1 MPGIIQ
7 NVQES
12 SQAPGQRPVSPPVNG
27 QEPGETSDQ
36 SVSPN
41 EQEDYERIV
50 GAASKIL
57 YDEKM
62 SNQAVEMLKS
72 SKADPSAAIA
82 SIAGSIIDELNKQA
96 KGKLPVDLI
105 LPATNEILEMIGEV
119 GESANLFQYNEA
131 MHAKA
136 SQKAIEAIAPRF
148 GASDEDI
155 QEFLGSV
162 GPEAEQMAAQHES
175 MTGGQSRQEV

>member
-7 NVQES
+7 NAQAQPASQVPGQDPASPPGGVQES
-12 SQAPGQRPVSPPVNG
+12 GEINDQEVSP
-27 QEPGETSDQ
+27 Q
-36 SVSPN
+36 
-41 EQEDYERIV
+41 EQEQYERIV

-62 SNQAVEMLKS
+62 SNQIVEALKG
-72 SKADPSAAIA
+72 AGGDPSGVIA
-82 SIAGSIIDELNKQA
+82 NLAGSVIDELGKQA

-105 LPATNEILEMIGEV
+105 LPATNEILELIGEIA
-119 GESANLFQYNEA
+119 ESANLFQYDEA

-136 SQKAIEAIAPRF
+136 SQKAIEMIAPRF

-155 QEFLGSV
+155 QEFMGSM
-162 GPEAEQMAAQHES
+162 GPEAENMKAQHES
-175 MTGGQSRQEV
+175 MTGGASV